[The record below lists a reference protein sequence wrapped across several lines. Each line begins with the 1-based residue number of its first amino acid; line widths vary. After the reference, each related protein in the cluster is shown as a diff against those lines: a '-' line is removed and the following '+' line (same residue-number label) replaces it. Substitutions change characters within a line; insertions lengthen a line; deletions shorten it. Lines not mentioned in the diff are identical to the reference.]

1 MSASERT
8 NGTDI
13 VPARRLPTRRVKAAW
28 TCNGAVGLLHHDDMQ
43 RQNVVSR
50 EYKVMLRPDRFS
62 GDGSRALKI
71 ATEFWREF
79 AARSGRHA
87 LGTAGAFQ
95 PAKRRR
101 FIRFYDTD
109 RQALHDASYVL
120 RRRWSAESEID
131 AGEGAELTLKFRH
144 PDRYIAE
151 HRCFDPTPDGA
162 ELKFEEDIK
171 GPFVSFYSCST
182 TVKTKPVPGEMPD
195 VADLFPAVKERITT
209 GGAPQRIGPVRAGT
223 IVETVLDGASI
234 QLGAHT
240 EAECA
245 LILWH
250 DSSRDP
256 LTTIAAEFSYR
267 YGDKHEDYQGDRT
280 ERAFEVFK
288 SLQTDLPGWVD
299 PALPTKTALVYGAA
313 VDA

>member
-1 MSASERT
+1 MC
-8 NGTDI
+8 
-13 VPARRLPTRRVKAAW
+13 
-28 TCNGAVGLLHHDDMQ
+28 TCNGTVGLPHHDDMQ

-71 ATEFWREF
+71 ATEFWRDF
-79 AARSGRHA
+79 ATLSGRHA

-131 AGEGAELTLKFRH
+131 AGDGAELTLKFRH
-144 PDRYIAE
+144 PDRYISE
-151 HRCFDPTPDGA
+151 RRCFDPTPDGA

-182 TVKTKPVPGEMPD
+182 TVKTKEIPD
-195 VADLFPAVKERITT
+195 HIRDVSDLFPAIKERLTAV
-209 GGAPQRIGPVRAGT
+209 GARERVVPVRELT

-240 EAECA
+240 NGECA

-250 DSSRDP
+250 EPSRDA
-256 LTTIAAEFSYR
+256 LGAVAAEFSYR
-267 YGDKHEDYQGDRT
+267 YGDKHEDYQGERT
-280 ERAFEVFK
+280 ERAYEVFR
-288 SLQTDLPGWVD
+288 SLQTELPAWVD
-299 PALPTKTALVYGAA
+299 PALPTKTAFVYGAA

>member
-1 MSASERT
+1 MR
-8 NGTDI
+8 
-13 VPARRLPTRRVKAAW
+13 
-28 TCNGAVGLLHHDDMQ
+28 

-62 GDGSRALKI
+62 GDGSGALKS
-71 ATEFWREF
+71 AREFWREF
-79 AARSGRHA
+79 GGRSGGHA
-87 LGTAGAFQ
+87 LGTAGEFT
-95 PAKRRR
+95 PKRRR

-109 RQALHDASYVL
+109 REALHDAGYVL
-120 RRRWSAESEID
+120 RRRWSAESDID
-131 AGEGAELTLKFRH
+131 AGDGAELTLKFRH

-151 HRCFDPTPDGA
+151 ERCSDPSTDGA

-182 TVKTKPVPGEMPD
+182 TVKTKHVPAGLGD
-195 VADLFPAVKERITT
+195 VADLFPPVTERIAA
-209 GGAPQRIGPVRAGT
+209 GAARERVVPVRAVT

-250 DSSRDP
+250 ESSRGA
-256 LTTIAAEFSYR
+256 LAAVAAEFSYR

-280 ERAFEVFK
+280 ERAYGVFR
-288 SLQTDLPGWVD
+288 SLQTDLPAWVD

>member
-1 MSASERT
+1 M
-8 NGTDI
+8 
-13 VPARRLPTRRVKAAW
+13 
-28 TCNGAVGLLHHDDMQ
+28 H
-43 RQNVVSR
+43 RQNIVSR

-62 GDGSRALKI
+62 GDASRALKI
-71 ATEFWREF
+71 GTEFWREF
-79 AARSGRHA
+79 ATRSGRHA
-87 LGTAGAFQ
+87 LGTAGTFQ

-120 RRRWSAESEID
+120 RRRWSAESAID
-131 AGEGAELTLKFRH
+131 AADGAELTLKFRH

-182 TVKTKPVPGEMPD
+182 TAKTKQVPAGLRD
-195 VADLFPAVKERITT
+195 VADLFPGIEERMKTAT
-209 GGAPQRIGPVRAGT
+209 MPERVGPVGGMT
-223 IVETVLDGASI
+223 IVESVLDGATL

-240 EAECA
+240 DAECA

-250 DSSRDP
+250 ESSRDP
-256 LTTIAAEFSYR
+256 LTTVAAEFSYR
-267 YGDKHEDYQGDRT
+267 YGDKHEDYQGERT
-280 ERAFEVFK
+280 ERAYEVFK
-288 SLQTDLPGWVD
+288 SLQTDLPAWVD

>member
-1 MSASERT
+1 MR
-8 NGTDI
+8 
-13 VPARRLPTRRVKAAW
+13 
-28 TCNGAVGLLHHDDMQ
+28 

-62 GDGSRALKI
+62 GDRSGALKI
-71 ATEFWREF
+71 AGEFWRDF
-79 AARSGRHA
+79 GRSSGSHA
-87 LGTAGAFQ
+87 LGTAGELT

-101 FIRFYDTD
+101 FIRFYDTE
-109 RQALHDASYVL
+109 REALHHAGYVL
-120 RRRWSAESEID
+120 RRRWSAESDID
-131 AGEGAELTLKFRH
+131 AGDQGELTLKFRH

-151 HRCFDPTPDGA
+151 ERCFDPTTDGA
-162 ELKFEEDIK
+162 ELKFEEDVK

-182 TVKTKPVPGEMPD
+182 TVKTKRVPADLGE
-195 VADLFPAVKERITT
+195 VADLFPPVKERITA
-209 GGAPQRIGPVRAGT
+209 GAARERVVPVRAVT

-250 DSSRDP
+250 ESSRAA
-256 LTTIAAEFSYR
+256 LTAVAAEFSYR

-280 ERAFEVFK
+280 ERAYDVFR
-288 SLQTDLPGWVD
+288 SLQTDLPAWVD